1 MDGKGGIA
9 MHRKTSKPLKNRLWK
24 LAVPLFVENSF
35 GMLIGIGGTIMIAR
49 YDNNAASAVGVAGM
63 IVGFFHLLCMIVSV
77 GAGILVAQLV
87 GAKQWKSVSQATA
100 LSVAVNFALGLF
112 GSIVLIVFAEPF
124 LKLVGLKDDLLS
136 SGILYIRLIAL
147 STTFQAMSFSLSAVI
162 RSYGYT
168 SLGMKISIVPNVV
181 NILLCFVLI
190 YGLPLVGRPSLGV
203 LGVGIAGMSAQIV
216 GFLLFYL
223 VVKSKIDRSL
233 SVRLLRPFPKQM
245 LRDIFSIGAP
255 STGENISYQISQI
268 VIAGFI
274 TTVGV
279 VALNTRTYYANI
291 AMFIYLGTVAF
302 TQASAVIVG
311 NLIGEGRPDDAYA
324 VTMYAFRLSMTSTV
338 LVNGAYILL
347 IVPLMRLFTDNQE
360 ILSLARWIVIVDF
373 GVEIGRACGVVFSNM
388 LKASGDVRF
397 PMVLNVVVT
406 WILIVPIAYVMGIRL
421 GWGLIGIWAAFAV
434 DEILR
439 GILLYVRWHSRKWT
453 TKAFVNREMIKA
465 EA

>member
-9 MHRKTSKPLKNRLWK
+9 MWNSASKPLQKRLWK
-24 LAVPLFVENSF
+24 LALPLFVENSF

-77 GAGILVAQLV
+77 GTGILVAQLV

-100 LSVAVNFALGLF
+100 LSICVNFVLGLF
-112 GSIVLIVFAEPF
+112 GSIVLFVFAKSF
-124 LKLVGLKDDLLS
+124 LSLVGLRDDLLS

-147 STTFQAMSFSLSAVI
+147 STTFQAMSFSLSAVL
-162 RSYGYT
+162 RSYGYA

-181 NILLCFVLI
+181 NILLGFLLI
-190 YGLPLVGRPSLGV
+190 YGLPMMGKASLGV
-203 LGVGIAGMSAQIV
+203 LGVGIAGAAAQTV
-216 GFLLFYL
+216 GFLLFFL
-223 VVKSKIDRSL
+223 VVKTKIDKTLSL
-233 SVRLLRPFPKQM
+233 SLLSPFPKQM
-245 LRDIFSIGAP
+245 LSDILLIGGP

-274 TTVGV
+274 TTIGV

-311 NLIGEGRPDDAYA
+311 NLIGEGRPDDAYS
-324 VTMYAFRLSMTSTV
+324 VTMHAFRLSLTTT
-338 LVNGAYILL
+338 LFVNGAYLIFIL
-347 IVPLMRLFTDNQE
+347 PLMRLFTDNPE
-360 ILSLARWIVIVDF
+360 ILELARMIVIVDF
-373 GVEIGRACGVVFSNM
+373 GVEIGRAAGVVFSNA

-397 PMVLNVVVT
+397 PVALNVVVT
-406 WILIVPIAYVMGIRL
+406 WFMIVPIAYILGISL
-421 GWGLIGIWAAFAV
+421 QWGLVGVWIAFAV
-434 DEILR
+434 DEVVR
-439 GILLYVRWHSRKWT
+439 GILLYVRWRSRKWT
-453 TKAFVNREMIKA
+453 TKAFVNRDRIKA
-465 EA
+465 EV

>member
-1 MDGKGGIA
+1 MKQA
-9 MHRKTSKPLKNRLWK
+9 TTKALKNRLWK

-63 IVGFFHLLCMIVSV
+63 IIGFFHLLCMIVSV
-77 GAGILVAQLV
+77 GTGILVAQLV
-87 GAKQWKSVSQATA
+87 GAKQWKQVSQATA
-100 LSVAVNFALGLF
+100 LSVAVNFVLGLF
-112 GSIVLIVFAEPF
+112 GSIVLFVFAEPF
-124 LKLVGLKDDLLS
+124 LKLVGLQDDLLA
-136 SGILYIRLIAL
+136 SGILYIRMIAL
-147 STTFQAMSFSLSAVI
+147 STTFQAMSFSLSAVL
-162 RSYGYT
+162 RSYGYA
-168 SLGMKISIVPNVV
+168 SLGMKISIVPNIV
-181 NILLCFVLI
+181 NILFSFVLI
-190 YGLPLVGRPSLGV
+190 YGLPLLGRPSLGV
-203 LGVGIAGMSAQIV
+203 LGVGIAGMAAQTV
-216 GFLLFYL
+216 GFLLFYF
-223 VVKSKIDRSL
+223 VVKTKIDRTL
-233 SVRLLRPFPKQM
+233 SIKLLFPFPKRM
-245 LRDIFSIGAP
+245 LFDILAIGAP

-302 TQASAVIVG
+302 TQAAAVIVG
-311 NLIGEGRPDDAYA
+311 NLIGEGRPDDAYG
-324 VTMYAFRLSMTSTV
+324 VTMHAFRLSMIATI
-338 LVNGAYILL
+338 LVNGAYLVFIG
-347 IVPLMRLFTDNQE
+347 PLMRLFTDNPAIVE
-360 ILSLARWIVIVDF
+360 LARWIVIVDF
-373 GVEIGRACGVVFSNM
+373 GVEIGRAGGVVFSNA

-397 PMVLNVVVT
+397 PMLLNVVVT

-421 GWGLIGIWAAFAV
+421 GWGLVGIWSAFAV

-453 TKAFVNREMIKA
+453 NKAFVNREMIKA